1 MRRSMPWKPA
11 LKSLSSSVG
20 EAQVSKAR
28 PGPTHHSRSHKRAI
42 TVAGAKEAMAH
53 RHLVLAYAITLVV
66 QFGYAGWVGLKYRAM
81 RKLERAFPAY
91 PSTPR

>member
-1 MRRSMPWKPA
+1 LFSTNGENPG
-11 LKSLSSSVG
+11 LKG
-20 EAQVSKAR
+20 ETWA
-28 PGPTHHSRSHKRAI
+28 THHSRSHKRAI